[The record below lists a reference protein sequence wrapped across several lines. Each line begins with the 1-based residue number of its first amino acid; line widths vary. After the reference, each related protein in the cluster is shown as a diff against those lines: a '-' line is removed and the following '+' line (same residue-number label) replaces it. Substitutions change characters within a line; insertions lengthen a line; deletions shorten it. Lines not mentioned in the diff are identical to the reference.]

1 MKLSD
6 DLNDLIESAQTDGKL
21 SEKERQVII
30 KKAINEGHDK
40 DEFEIYLEGKIQEH
54 NINNK
59 RPNGL
64 IKFFKFAFGTS
75 TRIVISLN
83 VLIWV
88 VLPILVYV
96 PEIIYNT
103 IDVSQKGCSSVEDC
117 LTQYK
122 FEEAR
127 SFSNRESD
135 NFKILKAEI
144 SYFLLEG
151 NLELPYRSFTEF
163 DYFISS
169 CEQIARASGNDEY
182 NEDALE
188 YNKLI
193 QTMLPYYEDDKIKL
207 AILINSIYPKCITEN
222 PTGAK
227 DSWDN
232 DIYRYSENND
242 LRDSLLK
249 KYNLK

>member
-6 DLNDLIESAQTDGKL
+6 DLNDLIKSAQTDGKL

-30 KKAINEGHDK
+30 KKAASEGHDK
-40 DEFEIYLEGKIQEH
+40 DEFEIYLDSKVQEY
-54 NINNK
+54 NLNNK
-59 RPNGL
+59 RPSKL
-64 IKFFKFAFGTS
+64 TSFFKFCFGS
-75 TRIVISLN
+75 TKRTFISIGI
-83 VLIWV
+83 LIWI

-96 PEIIYNT
+96 PAFIFNV
-103 IDVSQKGCSSVEDC
+103 IDASSKGCNDVDDC

-127 SFSNRESD
+127 SYSSYSSD
-135 NFKILKAEI
+135 DFKILKAEI
-144 SYFLLEG
+144 SYFLSEG

-169 CEQIARASGNDEY
+169 CEQISTGDGNDTY
-182 NEDALE
+182 NKDALE

-207 AILINSIYPKCITEN
+207 TILINSIYPKCVIGKL
-222 PTGAK
+222 TGTK
-227 DSWDN
+227 DSWDYDLYN
-232 DIYRYSENND
+232 YSENND